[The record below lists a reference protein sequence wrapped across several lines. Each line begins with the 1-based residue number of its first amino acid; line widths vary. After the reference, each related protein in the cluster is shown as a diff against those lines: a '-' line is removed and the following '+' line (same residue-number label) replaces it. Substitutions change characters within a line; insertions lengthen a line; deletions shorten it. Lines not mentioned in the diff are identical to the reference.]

1 MHKASNIAL
10 WQQATLEVTRR
21 DDSIMACSRHI
32 HMVLFFAHNPL
43 VVERAFSATPAKWL
57 QRYILLLVKCSLPYF
72 VLPSLQVMQKHLE
85 VNILMQGLEERFL
98 NQLTLTMNFWN
109 GKKNHLTFSIS
120 LFGNNYKQTSN
131 HATKNKPHKNSVI
144 LFPGNLK

>member
-1 MHKASNIAL
+1 LFASHTYVVVLRAQSVGGGTRIQRNASEVV
-10 WQQATLEVTRR
+10 ATVHSITREMLT
-21 DDSIMACSRHI
+21 SLIC
-32 HMVLFFAHNPL
+32 
-43 VVERAFSATPAKWL
+43 ATQPSSNAKTSGSEHTYARL
-57 QRYILLLVKCSLPYF
+57 GGKV
-72 VLPSLQVMQKHLE
+72 
-85 VNILMQGLEERFL
+85 L